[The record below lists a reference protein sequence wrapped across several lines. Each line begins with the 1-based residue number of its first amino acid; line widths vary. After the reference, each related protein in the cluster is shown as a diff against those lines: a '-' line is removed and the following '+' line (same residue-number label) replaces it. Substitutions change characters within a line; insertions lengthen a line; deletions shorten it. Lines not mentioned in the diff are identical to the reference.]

1 MASRPKKRFG
11 QNFLHDPG
19 IARKLINAANLVSGQ
34 TVVELGAGRGFLTRP
49 LADLGVRLIA
59 FELDRDLCR
68 ELAAELETTVSLES
82 GTRVEIINED
92 FTRVSLT
99 SLLAERGLTGCMLIG
114 NIPYHLT
121 REVLFSFLVDESEMI
136 DSACLM
142 MQREVGERIAAPP
155 GSRTYGI
162 PSVILQS
169 LYSVR
174 SLFRVVAGSFT
185 PRPKV
190 DSIVIGFDRLEV
202 PLVTPRE
209 RKHFVGVVKNL
220 FQQRRKTIYN
230 TLRASY
236 SLSVPELRRLRES
249 TAIDLDKRPE
259 MLSKEEFLEISRAL
273 TGMAQGEQAVGL

>member
-1 MASRPKKRFG
+1 
-11 QNFLHDPG
+11 
-19 IARKLINAANLVSGQ
+19 
-34 TVVELGAGRGFLTRP
+34 
-49 LADLGVRLIA
+49 
-59 FELDRDLCR
+59 
-68 ELAAELETTVSLES
+68 
-82 GTRVEIINED
+82 
-92 FTRVSLT
+92 
-99 SLLAERGLTGCMLIG
+99 MLIG

-121 REVLFSFLVDESEMI
+121 REVLFSFLVDESDMI

-155 GSRTYGI
+155 GSRSYGI

-185 PRPKV
+185 PRPRV

-202 PLVTPRE
+202 PLVTPGE
-209 RKHFVGVVKNL
+209 RKHFVSLVKNL

-249 TAIDLDKRPE
+249 TGIDLDKRPE
-259 MLSKEEFLEISRAL
+259 MLSKEEFLEISRTL
-273 TGMAQGEQAVGL
+273 TGMASGEQAAGP